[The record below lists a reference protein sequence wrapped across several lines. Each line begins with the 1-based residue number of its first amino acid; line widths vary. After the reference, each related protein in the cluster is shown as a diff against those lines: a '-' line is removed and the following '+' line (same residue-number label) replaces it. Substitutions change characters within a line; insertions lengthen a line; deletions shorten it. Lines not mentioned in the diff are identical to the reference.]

1 MFDFDEPIDRRR
13 THSSKWDM
21 MEALF
26 GVSPADGLSMW
37 TADMDFRAPPAVNAA
52 LAEAMRHG
60 IYGYFCDETEH
71 KAAIS
76 GWMARR
82 HGWEVD
88 PDWIATT
95 YGVVPGAF
103 VHCLNAF
110 SEPGDSVILFT
121 PVYHA
126 FERALRANDRLVVE
140 SPLLEL
146 DGRYQMDLEGL
157 ARRLDG
163 SERIAVLC
171 SPHNP
176 GGTLWTRDEQR
187 ALADFCAA
195 HDLILV
201 ADEIHHDLVMP
212 GRRHLPTA
220 VALGDT
226 LDRLVVLTASS
237 KTFNLAG
244 ALIGNAII
252 PDAGLRARFAKVHR
266 AAGTGLN
273 GLAVRMA
280 TAAYSQGDAW
290 LDALLPY
297 LAENARVFEAGIA
310 AIPGLRPMPLDAT
323 YLSWVDFAG
332 TGMATDEINAR
343 VLGTARIAPSPGAQF
358 GTGGESFL
366 RFNIGTP
373 HARVR
378 EAVARLQ
385 DAFADLQ

>member
-1 MFDFDEPIDRRR
+1 MFDFDEIIDRRR
-13 THSSKWDM
+13 THSSKWDL

-26 GVSPADGLSMW
+26 GVSPEDGLSMW
-37 TADMDFRAPPAVNAA
+37 TADMDFRAPPAVNAV
-52 LAEAMRHG
+52 LADAMRHG
-60 IYGYFCDETEH
+60 IHGYFCDETEH
-71 KAAIS
+71 KAAIC

-82 HGWEVD
+82 HGWVVD

-110 SEPGDSVILFT
+110 SAPGDGVILFT

-126 FERALRANDRLVVE
+126 FERVLRANDRRVVE
-140 SPLLEL
+140 APLVTV
-146 DGRYQMDLEGL
+146 DGRYRMDLEAL
-157 ARRLDG
+157 APRLDG

-176 GGTLWTRDEQR
+176 GGTLWTREEQR
-187 ALADFCAA
+187 ALAAFCAA

-212 GRRHLPTA
+212 GRRHVPTA
-220 VALGDT
+220 VALGDR
-226 LDRLVVLTASS
+226 LDRLVVLTACS

-252 PDAGLRARFAKVHR
+252 PDPALRARFEKVHK

-280 TAAYSQGDAW
+280 TAVYAEGDAW

-297 LAENARVFEAGIA
+297 LAENVRIFEAGMA
-310 AIPGLRPMPLDAT
+310 AIPGARPMPLDAT
-323 YLSWVDFAG
+323 YLAWIDFAG
-332 TGMATDEINAR
+332 TGMTATEFDAR
-343 VLGTARIAPSPGAQF
+343 VREGARIAPSPGAQF
-358 GTGGESFL
+358 GTGGETFL
-366 RFNIGTP
+366 RFNVATP
-373 HARVR
+373 RARVT
-378 EAVARLQ
+378 EAVERLQ
-385 DAFADLQ
+385 AAFADLQ

>member
-1 MFDFDEPIDRRR
+1 MFDFDEPIDRRG
-13 THSSKWDM
+13 THSAKWDV

-26 GVSPADGLSMW
+26 GVSPADGLAMW
-37 TADMDFRAPPAVNAA
+37 TADMDFRPPPAVDAA
-52 LAEAMRHG
+52 LAEAIRHG
-60 IYGYFCDETEH
+60 VYGYFCDETAH
-71 KAAIS
+71 KAAIA

-110 SEPGDSVILFT
+110 SRPGDGVILFT

-126 FERALRANDRLVVE
+126 FERVLRANDRRVVG
-140 SPLLEL
+140 SPLVEV
-146 DGRYQMDLEGL
+146 DGRYRMDLDAL
-157 ARRLDG
+157 APRLDG

-176 GGTLWTRDEQR
+176 GGTLWTADEQR
-187 ALADFCAA
+187 ALAAFCAA

-212 GRRHLPTA
+212 DRRHTPTA
-220 VALGDT
+220 VALDDR
-226 LDRLVVLTASS
+226 LDRLVVLTACS

-244 ALIGNAII
+244 AVIGNAII
-252 PDAGLRARFAKVHR
+252 PDAALRARFERVHR

-280 TAAYSQGDAW
+280 TAAYAEGDAW
-290 LDALLPY
+290 LDALRPY
-297 LAENARVFEAGIA
+297 LSGNVRAFEAGVA
-310 AIPGLRPMPLDAT
+310 AIPGVRAMPLDAT
-323 YLSWVDFAG
+323 YLAWIDFTG
-332 TGMATDEINAR
+332 TGMDADEIGAR
-343 VLGTARIAPSPGAQF
+343 VRGAARIAPSPGPQF
-358 GTGGESFL
+358 GPGGEGWL
-366 RFNIGTP
+366 RFNVAMP
-373 HARVR
+373 RARVD

-385 DAFADLQ
+385 AAFADLQ